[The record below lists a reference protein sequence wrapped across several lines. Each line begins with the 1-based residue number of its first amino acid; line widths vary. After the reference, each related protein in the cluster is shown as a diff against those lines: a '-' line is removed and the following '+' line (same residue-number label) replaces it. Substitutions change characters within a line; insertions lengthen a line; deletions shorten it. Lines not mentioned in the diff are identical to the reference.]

1 MAMAEGLR
9 LRELRTQRKMK
20 QSDLAKIMGVA
31 PNTVSTWETGDRDPN
46 GEDLKKLAVY
56 FDVSLDY
63 LMGVPNALKKT
74 ILERDKVLLNKFN
87 ELEKSQQKLICE
99 LIDTLSAKHETINQG
114 AINVANIKSNK
125 GIANI
130 GNGNKNYF
138 GGDVLRTV

>member
-1 MAMAEGLR
+1 MAEGLR

-74 ILERDKVLLNKFN
+74 ILESDKVLLNKFN
-87 ELEKSQQKLICE
+87 ELEKNQQKIICE
-99 LIDTLSAKHETINQG
+99 LIDTLSAKQETINKG
-114 AINVANIKSNK
+114 KINVANIKSNK

-130 GNGNKNYF
+130 GNNNKNYF
-138 GGDVLRTV
+138 GSDVLHTL